1 MSVHKLDRT
10 DRRILELLQQ
20 DARLSVADIAERV
33 GLSATPCSRRIKR
46 LEDSGYV
53 ARQVV
58 ILDPAKIG
66 LPMTVL
72 VHVSLEA
79 QTQEKLRSFEAT
91 ISELAEVM
99 ECYLITGSAADYV
112 LKVVVPDLDH
122 YQQLLL
128 NQLTAIAGVRSIIS
142 NFVLRQPVDRTA
154 YSLDHLA
161 QP

>member
-1 MSVHKLDRT
+1 MTGHKLDRI

-20 DARLSVADIAERV
+20 DARLSVADIADRV

-46 LEDSGYV
+46 LEEEGFV

-58 ILDPAKIG
+58 ILDPARIG

-72 VHVSLEA
+72 VHISLEA
-79 QTQEKLRSFEAT
+79 QTQERLSSFERT
-91 ISELAEVM
+91 IGEMPEVM
-99 ECYLITGSAADYV
+99 ECYLITGSTADYV

-128 NQLTAIAGVRSIIS
+128 NRLTSIDGVRSIIS
-142 NFVLRQPVDRTA
+142 NFVLRQPINRTDYA
-154 YSLDHLA
+154 LDHLA
-161 QP
+161 

>member
-20 DARLSVADIAERV
+20 DARLSVADIAEQV

-53 ARQVV
+53 SRQVV

-72 VHVSLEA
+72 VHISLEA

-91 ISELAEVM
+91 VSELAEVM
-99 ECYLITGSAADYV
+99 ECYLITGSTADYV

-128 NQLTAIAGVRSIIS
+128 NELTAIAGVRSIIS

-161 QP
+161 R

>member
-1 MSVHKLDRT
+1 LVGKLDE
-10 DRRILELLQQ
+10 LEAQ
-20 DARLSVADIAERV
+20 V
-33 GLSATPCSRRIKR
+33 GLRSSLFADGIDQIEG
-46 LEDSGYV
+46 LEGHVDFVEDSGYV

-99 ECYLITGSAADYV
+99 ECYLITGSTADYV

-128 NQLTAIAGVRSIIS
+128 NELTAIAGVRSIIS

-161 QP
+161 R